1 MSLGS
6 TSDRYNYIYGNTVR
20 KLEIPSA
27 QPGPAAESRGPER
40 AGIYPA
46 GQIYTTSSTRSDR
59 QARRQRKAERA
70 LDFDWKYTVI
80 LTVAAFIFMASA
92 IFNIKGTI
100 TLHNL
105 NGQITELKEEKTR
118 LLGKQTALKSE
129 IDKATNLDEIRDYAV
144 KKLKMVY
151 PSGDRIIYFKDNNDD
166 YIRQYE
172 SVHAGR

>member
-20 KLEIPSA
+20 KLEIPLPQSPA
-27 QPGPAAESRGPER
+27 PGKRRSSRKVKNYPSENAYQPIASR
-40 AGIYPA
+40 PA
-46 GQIYTTSSTRSDR
+46 G
-59 QARRQRKAERA
+59 QARRQRKRERA

-80 LTVAAFIFMASA
+80 LTVAAFVLMASA
-92 IFNIKGTI
+92 IFYIKGTI

-105 NGQITELKEEKTR
+105 SGQITELKGEKTK
-118 LLGKQTALKSE
+118 LMGKQTALKSE
-129 IDKATNLDEIRDYAV
+129 IDKATNLDEIREYAV
-144 KKLKMVY
+144 KKLNLVY
-151 PSGDRIIYFKDNNDD
+151 PSGDKIIYYKDNNDD